1 MSRLLRS
8 QPPHHPAAAVFPGE
22 PVRTGWTLVS
32 EPSRSPLR
40 KCVGEFYARS
50 PHGRKGF
57 TRTFF
62 GYFWFRRVVPRI
74 RAGSPQPAGRF
85 STDFS
90 TGLWTLEGGSRL
102 GQMVGWRAN
111 GPDLRQA
118 TNVAMATSATV
129 TTALGTT
136 RVAGRGGSPLTPL
149 SPRDRPPRLA
159 RGSARAGHRLR
170 EQPQPGEISR
180 VPMMRTVPSPTV
192 VNPVQGRRRLPARL
206 GDLEV
211 ATAEDCEREHDPD
224 HREHHGHASPTV
236 RPSAVF
242 ISDWVSLLGAP
253 VGKAGQPPVQKVER
267 SSQQ

>member
-1 MSRLLRS
+1 MPGHHMAARGSPELSSDTSGSGASSPGSGPVLPSRRADS
-8 QPPHHPAAAVFPGE
+8 PQISPPACGLWRAGRDSGRWSVGGQ
-22 PVRTGWTLVS
+22 RTG
-32 EPSRSPLR
+32 
-40 KCVGEFYARS
+40 
-50 PHGRKGF
+50 
-57 TRTFF
+57 
-62 GYFWFRRVVPRI
+62 
-74 RAGSPQPAGRF
+74 PAPG
-85 STDFS
+85 D
-90 TGLWTLEGGSRL
+90 EY
-102 GQMVGWRAN
+102 
-111 GPDLRQA
+111 
-118 TNVAMATSATV
+118 VAMATSATV